1 MANNMHVPHRVAV
14 YYAPP
19 VESAWWKYGSAWLGR
34 CAATDLPV
42 SQPEVEGMTSETF
55 ARLTSDPR
63 RYGWHGTLRAPFRL
77 KEGKTLDDV
86 RATLRAFCAERKA
99 FDLPPLKVSREGGFL
114 ALRPSQAEPELDGLA
129 GDCVRQMHP
138 LAASLTS
145 EELVRRRRSGL
156 TEAQN
161 QLLQIWG
168 YPYVFEQFRFHL
180 SLTGPLEK
188 LPENAQR
195 LLMTKAMAHF
205 QGLPACRIDRVSLFV
220 EPAPGAQFRLLEQ
233 IEFSYE

>member
-1 MANNMHVPHRVAV
+1 MANNMHFPHRVAV

-19 VESAWWKYGSAWLGR
+19 VESGWWQRGSAWLGR

-42 SQPEVEGMTSETF
+42 SQPEVEGMTSEAF

-86 RATLRAFCAERKA
+86 RAALRALCAERKA
-99 FDLPPLKVSREGGFL
+99 FDLAPLKVSRAGGFL
-114 ALRPSQAEPELDGLA
+114 ALRPSRAEPELDGLA

-138 LAASLTS
+138 LAASLTE

-161 QLLQIWG
+161 QLLQDWG
-168 YPYVFEQFRFHL
+168 YPYVFGQFRFHL
-180 SLTGPLEK
+180 SLTGPLEEW
-188 LPENAQR
+188 PEDAQE
-195 LLMTKAMAHF
+195 LLMTKAEAHF
-205 QGLPACRIDRVSLFV
+205 HGLPACRIDRVSLFI
-220 EPAPGAQFRLLEQ
+220 EPTPGAQFRLLEQ